1 MATIGLDATHLSIY
15 GKGVARYQ
23 YNLIKGLSKLDKKNC
38 YYVFLNRKNILPE
51 LPKQE
56 NFHYVRIYMPK
67 RIIWDQ
73 FQLPVITRKYNLDI
87 YHSALDT
94 LPIFSKTNFILFL
107 FEIPD
112 YRIEILSHSGRIS
125 LYSYLSYGYNK
136 SFFRRSLRKAKIIIA
151 SSYSTKAD
159 LI

>member
-23 YNLIKGLSKLDKKNC
+23 YNLIKSLSKLDKKNC
-38 YYVFLNRKNILPE
+38 YYVCLNKKNILPE

-87 YHSALDT
+87 YHSVLDT
-94 LPIFSKTNFILFL
+94 LPVFSKTKFVLFL

-112 YRIEILSHSGRIS
+112 YRIEILSHRGRIS
-125 LYSYLSYGYNK
+125 LYSYLSYGYN
-136 SFFRRSLRKAKIIIA
+136 
-151 SSYSTKAD
+151 
-159 LI
+159 